1 MPLLNRPD
9 RFAVHRRERGQA
21 AIEFVIVLPVI
32 AVVITAL
39 VWMTIAAG
47 DRLTVESLLRDAAH
61 AAAVSADPHRAAQ
74 QVLERVGADDMSV
87 SVTTAD
93 GLLYVRL
100 HSSANPATV
109 EATVAVATAPP

>member
-9 RFAVHRRERGQA
+9 RLAVHQRDRGQA

-39 VWMTIAAG
+39 VWVTIAAG

-61 AAAVSADPHRAAQ
+61 AAAVSANPHRAAQ

-93 GLLYVRL
+93 GLLHVRL
-100 HSSANPATV
+100 YNTADPATV
-109 EATVAVATAPP
+109 EATVTVAAAPP